1 MPKPIVAI
9 THSAEQVAAHYR
21 GDDLTRL
28 RAVAEVR
35 ILGSNDPARVIPQL
49 AEVDIICGSWGMP
62 TLSDE
67 LLAAAPRLRAV
78 CYAAGT
84 VKGFATPA
92 AFARGVII
100 TTAMHANAIPVAE
113 VSVALVTLA
122 TKNWFLC
129 QDRIRARGRA
139 GFYDKAEPAHP
150 GNFGTTVGVVGFGA
164 IGQLVVESLRR
175 LDLDIVVADPYAK
188 PEAVAAA
195 GATLLPLL
203 DVARRSRVLT
213 LHAPD
218 IPACEKMISAEVL
231 AALPDGATFI
241 NTARGRLV
249 DEAALLAEL
258 KAGRISAHLDV
269 TWPEP
274 PAENSEL
281 YRLPNCWLTPHRAGS
296 SSHEIQ
302 RMGRYAIDECLAI
315 LGGREPR
322 YRVLESM
329 LATMA

>member
-1 MPKPIVAI
+1 M
-9 THSAEQVAAHYR
+9 
-21 GDDLTRL
+21 
-28 RAVAEVR
+28 AEVR

-49 AEVDIICGSWGMP
+49 ADVDILSGSWGMP

-67 LLAAAPRLRAV
+67 VLAAAPRLRAV
-78 CYAAGT
+78 CYAAGS

-113 VSVALVTLA
+113 VSVAL
-122 TKNWFLC
+122 
-129 QDRIRARGRA
+129 
-139 GFYDKAEPAHP
+139 
-150 GNFGTTVGVVGFGA
+150 
-164 IGQLVVESLRR
+164 
-175 LDLDIVVADPYAK
+175 
-188 PEAVAAA
+188 
-195 GATLLPLL
+195 
-203 DVARRSRVLT
+203 
-213 LHAPD
+213 
-218 IPACEKMISAEVL
+218 
-231 AALPDGATFI
+231 PDGATFI

-249 DEAALLAEL
+249 DEVALLAEL

-296 SSHEIQ
+296 SSREIQ